1 MLGAMVTLT
10 LGTATELGYSTEIK
24 TDCPPIHT
32 ICAFPSGVYL
42 GCLYVSN
49 PGEFHRADGI
59 AVVLKARY
67 IFTCQCCV
75 CVMIDDALAL

>member
-42 GCLYVSN
+42 GCLYVSVT
-49 PGEFHRADGI
+49 P
-59 AVVLKARY
+59 VS
-67 IFTCQCCV
+67 FTGR
-75 CVMIDDALAL
+75 MGLL